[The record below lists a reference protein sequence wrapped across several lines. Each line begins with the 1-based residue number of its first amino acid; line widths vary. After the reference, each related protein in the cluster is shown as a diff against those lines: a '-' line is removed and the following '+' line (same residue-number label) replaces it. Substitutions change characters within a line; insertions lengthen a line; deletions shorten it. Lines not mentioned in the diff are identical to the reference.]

1 MAAPVFFGA
10 LAGLVLLFVLR
21 VVEERRG
28 GRFAARF
35 RRRLDW
41 YARVLKALVWY
52 AADMLERFP
61 LVTGYAARGLAATV
75 VRRFAHAT
83 ESVSQ
88 AAHTA
93 ADMVSYKHRYERMET
108 RSAFLKKV
116 SGTREGSSQET
127 DSK

>member
-1 MAAPVFFGA
+1 MVAPVFFGA
-10 LAGLVLLFVLR
+10 LAGLVLLFILR
-21 VVEERRG
+21 IVEERRG
-28 GRFAARF
+28 ARFAAQL

-41 YARVLKALVWY
+41 YARVLKALIWY
-52 AADMLERFP
+52 AAGILERLP
-61 LVTGYAARGLAATV
+61 VVTGYAVRAIAAGV

-88 AAHTA
+88 AAHAA

-108 RSAFLKKV
+108 RSTFLKQV
-116 SGTREGSSQET
+116 SGSEQGGTQET